1 MSARMEYISN
11 RIIDWTFGHDRL
23 IYNMDLLSR
32 ILERSR
38 IENHVLVHHSLAGDW
53 GYSFPCHRSGGFH
66 VINRGRCFLR
76 SESGVEALEKGDVV
90 FVMRGVTH
98 ELLSAPDQK
107 ARPIDRL
114 AETSVANQSPARRS
128 RPVVDLVSVRYE
140 FPDGE
145 AHPFFKEL
153 PEILVVRGRDVPA
166 HHPLAQTLSLLSQ
179 ESAERYCA
187 ALILQR
193 LTDILLY
200 YALRQWL
207 EMHPAKKPGYRNAMG
222 DPKVVAAL
230 DALHRR
236 PAYAWTLDK
245 LAESVGLS
253 RAGLA
258 LRFRVGLGVTPMD
271 YLTRLRLEAGRTL
284 LAERNCTLEE
294 IASRVGYSTAFAFSK
309 AFKRVYGHSP
319 RSERASANS

>member
-1 MSARMEYISN
+1 
-11 RIIDWTFGHDRL
+11 
-23 IYNMDLLSR
+23 MDLLSR
-32 ILERSR
+32 ILESSR

-66 VINRGRCFLR
+66 VINRGQCYLR

-98 ELLSAPDQK
+98 ELLSHPDQK
-107 ARPIDRL
+107 ARPLDRL
-114 AETSVANQSPARRS
+114 VENSATTLKPGRGRRPA
-128 RPVVDLVSVRYE
+128 VDLVSVRYE

-145 AHPFFKEL
+145 AHAFFKEL
-153 PEILVVRGRDVPA
+153 PEMLVVRGRDVAA

-179 ESAERYCA
+179 ESAERYGA
-187 ALILQR
+187 AHILQR

-200 YALRQWL
+200 YALRHWL
-207 EMHPAKKPGYRNAMG
+207 EMHPAKKPGYRNAMS
-222 DPKVVAAL
+222 DQKVAAAL
-230 DALHRR
+230 DFLHRR
-236 PAYAWTLDK
+236 PAHAWTLER
-245 LAESVGLS
+245 LAESVGMS
-253 RAGLA
+253 RAALA
-258 LRFRVGLGVTPMD
+258 LRFRAGLGVTPMD

-284 LAERNCTLEE
+284 LLQRNCTLEE

>member
-1 MSARMEYISN
+1 
-11 RIIDWTFGHDRL
+11 
-23 IYNMDLLSR
+23 MDLLSR

-38 IENHVLVHHSLAGDW
+38 MENHVLVHHSLAGDW

-66 VINRGRCFLR
+66 VINRGQCFLR
-76 SESGVEALEKGDVV
+76 SEQGTEALEKGDVA

-98 ELLSAPDQK
+98 ELLSSPDQK

-114 AETSVANQSPARRS
+114 TETSVANRSNTPGRR
-128 RPVVDLVSVRYE
+128 PLVDLVSVRYE

-145 AHPFFKEL
+145 AHPFFQEL
-153 PEILVVRGRDVPA
+153 PEMLVVRGRDVPA

-179 ESAERYCA
+179 ESAERYGA

-200 YALRQWL
+200 YALRHWL
-207 EMHPAKKPGYRNAMG
+207 EMHPAKKPGYRNAMS
-222 DPKVVAAL
+222 DSKVVAAL

-236 PAYAWTLDK
+236 PTHPWTLEK

-258 LRFRVGLGVTPMD
+258 LRFRVGLGLTPME
-271 YLTRLRLEAGRTL
+271 YLTRLRLEAGRNL
-284 LAERNCTLEE
+284 LTEPDCTLEE

-319 RSERASANS
+319 RSERASVNS